1 MGSRVSTISE
11 RDLAISRII
20 AENERRNR
28 ENHATFNP
36 ITGEGSIGERKKVK
50 VDDFP
55 QPILY
60 LPVTMLSVPLVK
72 MIMRHKSI
80 DKVLCEL
87 HDVGSIDDIDDY
99 ENEREA
105 IIRQFVQIRCRHD
118 FAFWC
123 AMFVYIKAK
132 GGGGDVL
139 FVLNRPQRKLVA
151 KLEKMRLKGKP
162 IRLVILKARQW
173 GGSTCVQMY
182 MAWLQMTHE
191 VGLNSLIIAHQSAA
205 SDKIKAMFK
214 KMLDAYPL
222 EMLHEL
228 GDEYDENE
236 RKMVGIGQSGSTH
249 AIPQRNCTISI
260 GTAISPDSSR
270 SGDYNLVHLSEVGLW
285 EDTDK
290 RKAEDVMRSACSGVL
305 YAPNTMI
312 VEESTANGLNFFKSE
327 YQDAKDGKSQF
338 ESLFVAWYEIEL
350 YEMKVDKLDEES
362 KVGAT
367 EQLATWLYDNRNE
380 RGCDSNREEPGA
392 YYWYLWNQGATL
404 EAIYWYMLERR
415 KYANHALMA
424 AEYPSDDIE
433 AFTFSGRRVFPE
445 DDILQLRKY
454 CKPPVFIGE
463 IYGRGDEGEKALEL
477 VRIKEEKDG
486 RLWVWNDVEKSNEVR
501 VLYRY
506 LVVVD
511 VCKGKTERADYSVIT
526 VFDRLNMIDGD
537 RPCVVAQWYGHID
550 MDKLA
555 WKAAQVAHYYD
566 DALLVIESNTL
577 ETNNTKG
584 DAEYILNLVREEY
597 DNLYARK
604 QSEEDIK
611 EGAPRK
617 YGWHTNVA
625 TKIKA
630 IRNLQACVRDVLYTE
645 RDERCLGEMQT
656 YIENERGTMEAMSGF
671 HDDLLM
677 TRAIGLY
684 VCFYEMEMPK
694 IVELKKK
701 RTPKQKVVSAATI

>member
-1 MGSRVSTISE
+1 MGIVTLARE
-11 RDLAISRII
+11 RQSAIRSIV
-20 AENERRNR
+20 AENESRMRRN
-28 ENHATFNP
+28 NAVFNP
-36 ITGEGSIGERKKVK
+36 ITGEGSIGKRKRVRI
-50 VDDFP
+50 DDFP
-55 QPILY
+55 QPVLY
-60 LPVTMLSVPLVK
+60 LPVTMLSVPLVR
-72 MIMRHKSI
+72 MIVRHKSI
-80 DKVLCEL
+80 DMVLCDL
-87 HDVGSIDDIDDY
+87 HDVDSVDEIDDY

-105 IIRQFVQIRCRHD
+105 VIRQFVQIRCRHD

-123 AMFVYIKAK
+123 ALLVYIKAK

-139 FVLNRPQRKLVA
+139 FVLNRPQRKLVE
-151 KLEKMRLKGKP
+151 KLEGMRLKGKP

-191 VGLNSLIIAHQSAA
+191 VGLNSLIIAHQSSA

-249 AIPQRNCTISI
+249 SIPQRSCTISI

-312 VEESTANGLNFFKSE
+312 VEESTANGLNFFKNE

-350 YEMKVDKLDEES
+350 YEMKVAKLDEDS
-362 KVGAT
+362 KVDAT
-367 EQLATWLYDNRNE
+367 EQLAAWMYDHRSDKTCN
-380 RGCDSNREEPGA
+380 SSREEPGA

-415 KYANHALMA
+415 KFANHALMA

-486 RLWVWNDVEKSNEVR
+486 RLWIWNDVEKSNEVR

-537 RPCVVAQWYGHID
+537 RPSVVAQWYGHID

-597 DNLYARK
+597 DKLYARK
-604 QSEEDIK
+604 QSEEDIR

-630 IRNLQACVRDVLYTE
+630 IRNLQACVRDALYLE
-645 RDERCLGEMQT
+645 RDERCLAEMQT

-694 IVELKKK
+694 IVELNKK